1 MTEQNSENRFVERRS
16 AYVATEGEESRP
28 AEAEPSVGAAEPEP
42 SVEAAEA
49 EPSVEEAGP
58 SVEPTVEEGPGGP
71 PAVDLDLEE
80 MARVEI
86 PEASFYEIVQPL
98 EIQALQFLGEL
109 PLTADGQ
116 RGVLLRW
123 AKHVI
128 DLLGVLEERTRG
140 NLPPEESQY
149 LEQVLTDL
157 RMRYVRAST

>member
-1 MTEQNSENRFVERRS
+1 MIEQNSENRFVERRS
-16 AYVATEGEESRP
+16 AYVATEGEESP
-28 AEAEPSVGAAEPEP
+28 TAETEPSVEPAEPEP
-42 SVEAAEA
+42 SMQEA
-49 EPSVEEAGP
+49 VP
-58 SVEPTVEEGPGGP
+58 SVEPTVEEGPGEP
-71 PAVDLDLEE
+71 RAVDLDLEE

-109 PLTADGQ
+109 PLTANGQ

-157 RMRYVRAST
+157 RMRYVRASS

>member
-1 MTEQNSENRFVERRS
+1 
-16 AYVATEGEESRP
+16 
-28 AEAEPSVGAAEPEP
+28 
-42 SVEAAEA
+42 
-49 EPSVEEAGP
+49 VEE
-58 SVEPTVEEGPGGP
+58 EPGGP

-157 RMRYVRAST
+157 RMRYVRASS

>member
-1 MTEQNSENRFVERRS
+1 MIEQNSENRFVERRS
-16 AYVATEGEESRP
+16 AYVATEGEESP
-28 AEAEPSVGAAEPEP
+28 TAETEP
-42 SVEAAEA
+42 SVEAAEP
-49 EPSVEEAGP
+49 EPSMQEAVP
-58 SVEPTVEEGPGGP
+58 SVEPTVEEGPGEP

-157 RMRYVRAST
+157 RMRYVRASS